1 MSLFLLRT
9 SSSEHELHRTA
20 TGTTASGSDHI
31 RLVPTPS
38 QSPADPLN
46 WASTRR
52 YAILFTMCFYALA
65 ADFAAGAVAPALTIM
80 EYQLVPHQPIA
91 RLSQLVAVSFQD
103 ILFSFVPLRLIPGF
117 KVSTLLLGTS
127 NIIWVPLG
135 NIFGRRPILIVSI
148 FFLLLTSIWCGLAE
162 SFTSLLAAR
171 ALQGASSGPVY
182 TFAPEITGDVFFHHE
197 RGRAMVA
204 YTVCLA
210 GGPFVAGVSGG
221 YIAAALGYRYLFWIS
236 AVLIGFTL
244 ILEVLVVPETLFD
257 REAHLMQ
264 VQHVHRS
271 NGPAS
276 EQKAESIFTEDL
288 LDSVHAAI
296 PPWSYVQS
304 LKCGMYRGQVIKHF
318 IAPWLSLAFP
328 GTWVVMLLYG
338 GLVAA
343 IVTTATVGPVFLS
356 QPPYLWGPDVGLIN
370 LGGLVGAI
378 VGGIVTFFTADWL
391 VTKRAKY
398 DSHGF
403 SEPESRLP
411 ALFPGIL
418 LAVTGL
424 WTFGFSAANPSP
436 HAWVGLAV
444 GAGMIS
450 AATTSVPSIG
460 FNYVCST
467 LALPSANAQ
476 Y

>member
-1 MSLFLLRT
+1 MVSDR
-9 SSSEHELHRTA
+9 
-20 TGTTASGSDHI
+20 DHI

-46 WASTRR
+46 WSSTRR

-65 ADFAAGAVAPALTIM
+65 ADFAAGAVAPALTII
-80 EYQLVPHQPIA
+80 EYQFVPHQPIA
-91 RLSQLVAVSFQD
+91 RLSQLVAVSSQD
-103 ILFSFVPLRLIPGF
+103 LILNAIPLRLIPRF
-117 KVSTLLLGTS
+117 QVSTLLLGTS

-135 NIFGRRPILIVSI
+135 NIFGRRPILIVSML
-148 FFLLLTSIWCGLAE
+148 FLLLTSVWCGLAE
-162 SFTSLLAAR
+162 SFVSLLAAR

-236 AVLIGFTL
+236 AVLVGFTL

-264 VQHVHRS
+264 EQHVPGS
-271 NGPAS
+271 NGSAS
-276 EQKAESIFTEDL
+276 EQKAESTFMEDL
-288 LDSVHAAI
+288 LDSQHVAP

-304 LKCGMYRGQVIKHF
+304 LKCGMYRGQVVKHF

-343 IVTTATVGPVFLS
+343 IVTTATVGPFFLS

-370 LGGLVGAI
+370 LGGLLGVI

-391 VTKRAKY
+391 VTKRAKS
-398 DSHGF
+398 DPHGL
-403 SEPESRLP
+403 SEPETRLP
-411 ALFPGIL
+411 ALFPGIF

-424 WTFGFSAANPSP
+424 WTFGFCAANPSP
-436 HAWVGLAV
+436 NAWAGLAV

-460 FNYVCST
+460 FNYVHPT
-467 LALPSANAQ
+467 LASRSANDQ
-476 Y
+476 C